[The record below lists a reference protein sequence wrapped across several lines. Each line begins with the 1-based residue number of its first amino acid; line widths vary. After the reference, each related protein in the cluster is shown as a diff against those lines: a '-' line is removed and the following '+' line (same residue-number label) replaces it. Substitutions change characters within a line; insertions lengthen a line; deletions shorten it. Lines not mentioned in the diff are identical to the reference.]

1 MGRAPLERRE
11 LYYRSCRQE
20 VPWLERH
27 RIHIG
32 GRDPSFGKVEEI
44 FYMIKERRSVPTAQI
59 ASELERDH
67 ESVLNFR
74 HDLQELCGE
83 LDDLV
88 LLDVFEADGI

>member
-1 MGRAPLERRE
+1 
-11 LYYRSCRQE
+11 
-20 VPWLERH
+20 
-27 RIHIG
+27 
-32 GRDPSFGKVEEI
+32 
-44 FYMIKERRSVPTAQI
+44 MIKERRSVPTAQI